1 MYTQLLISS
10 NLLKS
15 SFLCSLNKCLY
26 QMTCNDQLISLF
38 MYCLLINS
46 IKIFRKGI
54 QNIDRV
60 FVQLHDVLICIVD
73 STFNTIIIKV
83 YVNINNHPNWQK
95 IA

>member
-1 MYTQLLISS
+1 
-10 NLLKS
+10 
-15 SFLCSLNKCLY
+15 
-26 QMTCNDQLISLF
+26 MTCNDQLISLF